1 MKKTNDHWVDHPSN
15 PLIKPPFPEWLIAD
29 PTVLSAADAPDGK
42 WHLFAH
48 GLIGIYHY
56 HSYDGI
62 HWQKVRGV
70 VSFLSLRPFIYHEKK
85 EYFLIYEKLNAPFN
99 FPFYN
104 SHLEIKRSTDL
115 VHWGQSRIL
124 LRPRFPW
131 HKTKNKIGNLG
142 NPSLVKVGG
151 RYRLY
156 YSSGLV
162 QFPDTFFC
170 EPGFQA
176 IATARKITGPYIPQ
190 KKPFLRKVSVSS
202 KFKSATR
209 VSSISKGFL
218 GLQTFFRT
226 DPFSHLSS
234 SALHFSFSKDG
245 LRWKTDKKPAII
257 PGIPWKKTHVYVGAL
272 IKNLNR
278 GKRIYYNARDGHG
291 ILSKETIGL
300 ATSK

>member
-1 MKKTNDHWVDHPSN
+1 MKKTNDHWVDHPGN

-62 HWQKVRGV
+62 HWQKVNGI

-85 EYFLIYEKLNAPFN
+85 EYFLIYEKLNAPFG

-104 SHLEIKRSTDL
+104 SHLAIMRSTDL
-115 VHWGQSRIL
+115 VHWSRSKTL
-124 LRPRFPW
+124 LKPRFPW

-142 NPSLVKVGG
+142 NPSLVKVSGE
-151 RYRLY
+151 YRLY
-156 YSSGLV
+156 YSSGLI

-170 EPGFQA
+170 EPGFQG
-176 IATARKITGPYIPQ
+176 IATAKKISGPYIPNRR
-190 KKPFLRKVSVSS
+190 PFLRKSNRTL

-209 VSSISKGFL
+209 VVNTSNGFL
-218 GLQTFFRT
+218 GLQTFFQINPLSR
-226 DPFSHLSS
+226 LSS

-245 LRWKTDKKPAII
+245 FKWKTDNKPII
-257 PGIPWKKTHVYVGAL
+257 TPGPAWKKTHVYIGSR
-272 IKNLNR
+272 IKNFNQ
-278 GKRIYYNARDGHG
+278 GERIYYNARENRGVFG
-291 ILSKETIGL
+291 RETIGL